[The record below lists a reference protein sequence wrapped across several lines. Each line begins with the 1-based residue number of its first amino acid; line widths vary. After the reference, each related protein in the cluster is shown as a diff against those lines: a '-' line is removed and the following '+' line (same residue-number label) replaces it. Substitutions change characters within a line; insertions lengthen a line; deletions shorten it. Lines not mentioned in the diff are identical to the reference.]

1 MSAVASDI
9 WLLDT
14 NTISHAIRGVHGVRE
29 RIRALPQQR
38 LRVPVVVVAELEYG
52 SLKAPYPDQYRL
64 RWRRFIDG
72 IAILPF
78 DEAAAVAHARLRHI
92 LRQQPIGERDLLIAA
107 IAVANGVGVATG
119 NTAEFKRV
127 PKLKVVDWA
136 K

>member
-1 MSAVASDI
+1 MSSAGMDL

-14 NTISHAIRGVHGVRE
+14 NTISHAIRGVNGVRE

-52 SLKAPYPDQYRL
+52 SLKAPHPDQYRL

-72 IAILPF
+72 IAIVPF
-78 DEAAAVAHARLRHI
+78 DEPAAVAHAHLRHA
-92 LRQQPIGERDLLIAA
+92 LRHQPIGERDLLIAA
-107 IAVANGVGVATG
+107 IAVANGLGVATG

-136 K
+136 R

>member
-1 MSAVASDI
+1 MSSPDL

-14 NTISHAIRGVHGVRE
+14 NTISHAIRGVNGVRDHV
-29 RIRALPQQR
+29 RALPQQR

-52 SLKAPYPDQYRL
+52 SLRAPDPAQYRL

-72 IAILPF
+72 IGIVPF
-78 DEAAAVAHARLRHI
+78 DEAAAVTHARLRLA
-92 LRQQPIGERDLLIAA
+92 LRHQPIGERDLLIAA
-107 IAVANGVGVATG
+107 IALAHGLGVATG
-119 NTAEFKRV
+119 NTAGFKRV

>member
-1 MSAVASDI
+1 MSKATSEL

-14 NTISHAIRGVHGVRE
+14 NTISHAIRGLNGVRD
-29 RIRALPQQR
+29 RVRSLPQQR
-38 LRVPVVVVAELEYG
+38 LRVPTMVVAELEYG
-52 SLKAPYPDQYRL
+52 SLKAPYPEQYRM

-72 IAILPF
+72 IAIVTF
-78 DEAAAVAHARLRHI
+78 DEAAAVAHAGLRHA
-92 LRQQPIGERDLLIAA
+92 LRHQPIGERDLLIAA
-107 IAVANGVGVATG
+107 IAVANGLSVATG